1 MDNTASTV
9 NGYEEFTYTFAEEKT
24 INNGDEVCSFY
35 TIVPIDVESWSDITL
50 NLHQL
55 TQTIS
60 GIEWNI
66 NSHVTLQGDLSESNP
81 KWGATS
87 EYVKDKID
95 FFFKDENGDP
105 EGTET
110 GSDGVYRFYLPLENI
125 TDLEKVLS
133 AIFHKNV
140 KLNLTNGTIFNEVL
154 DNDYTFAIMNE
165 LMNDCLNILIN
176 GTQTYVISYAAW
188 SNNYENFS
196 NVSNKL
202 KNQTE

>member
-1 MDNTASTV
+1 M
-9 NGYEEFTYTFAEEKT
+9 
-24 INNGDEVCSFY
+24 
-35 TIVPIDVESWSDITL
+35 
-50 NLHQL
+50 
-55 TQTIS
+55 
-60 GIEWNI
+60 
-66 NSHVTLQGDLSESNP
+66 
-81 KWGATS
+81 
-87 EYVKDKID
+87 
-95 FFFKDENGDP
+95 
-105 EGTET
+105 
-110 GSDGVYRFYLPLENI
+110 
-125 TDLEKVLS
+125 EKVLS

-140 KLNLTNGTIFNEVL
+140 KLNLINGTIFNEVL